1 MMKLIYLS
9 LFFTFSVSFFYCQNR
24 YSPMKMNKELMTL
37 TKSKLILQSEIGY
50 FISEGKCKYLIKERN
65 YVAPVGLTAK
75 RDLKNAAK
83 GIDEWVELDKGN
95 AYVLTNYKWIIID
108 NLGSSQLHVDFDTLY
123 CSE

>member
-1 MMKLIYLS
+1 
-9 LFFTFSVSFFYCQNR
+9 
-24 YSPMKMNKELMTL
+24 MKMNKELMTL
-37 TKSKLILQSEIGY
+37 TKSKLILQREIGY
-50 FISEGKCKYLIKERN
+50 FISEGESKYLIKERN